1 MLWNKWCKDYYRH
14 LTHLIFLFSGGIAKT
29 KKAFFR
35 NMRKIPFVKKQVQ
48 AEIAKTA
55 KSIQQSFVKD
65 LKPGMSFYKRLPDRG
80 MSAVSG
86 FDTLF

>member
-1 MLWNKWCKDYYRH
+1 
-14 LTHLIFLFSGGIAKT
+14 
-29 KKAFFR
+29 
-35 NMRKIPFVKKQVQ
+35 MRKIPFVKKQVQ

-65 LKPGMSFYKRLPDRG
+65 LKPGMSFYKRLPGRG

-86 FDTLF
+86 FDSLL